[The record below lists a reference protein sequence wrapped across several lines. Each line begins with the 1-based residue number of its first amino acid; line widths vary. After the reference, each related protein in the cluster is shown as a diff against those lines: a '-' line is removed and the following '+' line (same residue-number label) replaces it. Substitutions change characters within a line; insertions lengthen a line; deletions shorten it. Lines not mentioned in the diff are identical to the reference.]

1 MRKEF
6 SMSHWQADLLE
17 NAMSATDVELL
28 FDNIK
33 TVARQ
38 LEFDYA
44 AYGSRRL
51 FPITKPCL
59 FLVNNYSPAW
69 QAAYAANRYLE
80 IDPYVIRTLRSV
92 KPVLWDA
99 ELKAQAPDFWRDAQ
113 SHGLSQGWGQTL
125 LNSEAQGLV
134 TFARGSDP
142 ITALELETK
151 QAELSWLAQIT
162 HLGMTRLQLR
172 GAGSVLPVPIEL
184 SQREKEILQ
193 WTADGKSSDDVSI
206 ILGITKRTVNFH
218 INHCLKK
225 LGCQNKIAAAV
236 KASLMGLLWK

>member
-1 MRKEF
+1 
-6 SMSHWQADLLE
+6 MSHWQAELLE
-17 NAMSATDVELL
+17 KAMSATDVEVL
-28 FDNIK
+28 FDNL
-33 TVARQ
+33 TSVARQ
-38 LEFDYA
+38 LEFDYL

-51 FPITKPCL
+51 FPITKPRL

-69 QAAYAANRYLE
+69 QAAYSDNRYLE
-80 IDPYVIRTLRSV
+80 IDPYVIRALRSV

-99 ELKAQAPDFWRDAQ
+99 ELKARAPDFWQEAH
-113 SHGLSQGWGQTL
+113 SHGLSEGWGQTL

-134 TFARGSDP
+134 TFARGSQP
-142 ITALELETK
+142 ITALELQTK

-162 HLGMTRLQLR
+162 HLGLTRLQLM
-172 GAGSVLPVPIEL
+172 GAESVQPVPIEL

-206 ILGITKRTVNFH
+206 ILGISKRTVNFH

-236 KASLMGLLWK
+236 KASLMGLLWN

>member
-1 MRKEF
+1 
-6 SMSHWQADLLE
+6 MSHWQAELLE
-17 NAMSATDVELL
+17 NAVSTTDVELL

-33 TVARQ
+33 AVARQ
-38 LEFDYA
+38 LEFDYV
-44 AYGSRRL
+44 AYGSRTL
-51 FPITKPCL
+51 FPLTKPCL
-59 FLVNNYSPAW
+59 FLINNYSPAW
-69 QAAYAANRYLE
+69 QTAYAANRYLE
-80 IDPYVIRTLRSV
+80 IDPYVFRALRSV

-99 ELKAQAPDFWRDAQ
+99 ELKALAPDFWLEAQ
-113 SHGLSQGWGQTL
+113 SHGLSEGWGQTL

-134 TFARGSDP
+134 TFARGGDP

-162 HLGMTRLQLR
+162 HLGMTRLRLR
-172 GAGSVLPVPIEL
+172 GLGSVLPVPIEL

-193 WTADGKSSDDVSI
+193 WTADGKTSDDVSI

-225 LGCQNKIAAAV
+225 LDCQNKIAAAV

>member
-1 MRKEF
+1 
-6 SMSHWQADLLE
+6 MSHWQADLLE

-28 FDNIK
+28 FDNIE

>member
-1 MRKEF
+1 
-6 SMSHWQADLLE
+6 MSYWQAELLE

-28 FDNIK
+28 FDSIK

-38 LEFDYA
+38 LEFDYV
-44 AYGSRRL
+44 AYGARRL

-59 FLVNNYSPAW
+59 FLANNYSPAW
-69 QAAYAANRYLE
+69 QAAYSANRYLD
-80 IDPYVIRTLRSV
+80 IDPYVQRAMRSV

-99 ELKAQAPDFWRDAQ
+99 ELKAQMPEFWQDAQ
-113 SHGLSQGWGQTL
+113 AHGLSEGWGQTL
-125 LNSEAQGLV
+125 LNSETQGLV
-134 TFARGSDP
+134 TFARGGGT
-142 ITALELETK
+142 ITAQELETK
-151 QAELSWLAQIT
+151 QAQLSWLAQIT
-162 HLGMTRLQLR
+162 HLGLTRLQMR
-172 GAGSVLPVPIEL
+172 GADSVLPVPIEL

-193 WTADGKSSDDVSI
+193 WTADGKSSDDVSV
-206 ILGITKRTVNFH
+206 ILGISKRTVNFH

>member
-1 MRKEF
+1 
-6 SMSHWQADLLE
+6 MSYWQAELLE
-17 NAMSATDVELL
+17 KAMSATDVDLL
-28 FDNIK
+28 FDNIRN
-33 TVARQ
+33 VARQ
-38 LEFDYA
+38 LEFDYV

-59 FLVNNYSPAW
+59 FLANNYSPAW
-69 QAAYAANRYLE
+69 QAAYADNRYLE
-80 IDPYVIRTLRSV
+80 IDPYVIRAMRSV

-99 ELKAQAPDFWRDAQ
+99 ELKSRAPDFWQEAQ
-113 SHGLSQGWGQTL
+113 SHGLAQGWGQSL

-134 TFARGSDP
+134 TFARSADA
-142 ITALELETK
+142 ITALELETR

-162 HLGMTRLQLR
+162 HLGMTRLQLC

-193 WTADGKSSDDVSI
+193 WTADGKSSDDVSV

-218 INHCLKK
+218 IGHCLKK

-236 KASLMGLLWK
+236 KASLMGLLWT

>member
-1 MRKEF
+1 
-6 SMSHWQADLLE
+6 MSHWQAELLE

-33 TVARQ
+33 NVARQ
-38 LEFDYA
+38 LEFDYV

-51 FPITKPCL
+51 FPITKPSL
-59 FLVNNYSPAW
+59 LLINNYSPVW
-69 QAAYAANRYLE
+69 QAAYSDNRYLE
-80 IDPYVIRTLRSV
+80 IDPYVIRALRSV

-99 ELKAQAPDFWRDAQ
+99 ELKAQAPDFWQEAQ
-113 SHGLSQGWGQTL
+113 CHGLSEGWGQTL

-172 GAGSVLPVPIEL
+172 GVGSVLPVPIEL

-193 WTADGKSSDDVSI
+193 WTADGKTSDDVSI